1 MDFSALFPA
10 APSYFPSLLGEE
22 QARLAQQ
29 QAQQQGLLGAAL
41 GLLSAGGPSR
51 TPVSFGQSLA
61 QGLQAG
67 QQAYSGALK
76 QRVEEAQVQRQ
87 LAEEQRKLQE
97 QQAIRQYLPS
107 VLGTGEAGAPRL
119 DVNALRDLLAK
130 APSAVPAITAL
141 TKSMAEILPK
151 PEYVYEKLPDGT
163 VVKLDKRGI
172 EPAQQVWAAPK
183 APKLDDAGL
192 VYAQVNFGKTDGLS
206 PEQMSEAFNFQMRPS
221 PRDLMDLAIKAQA
234 VKNDTGVDLLP
245 QVSALG
251 QRVFNAPS
259 AAAVATPVAAPSAA
273 PVTGAPAVASAAPA
287 AVPAVPAAPG
297 FMQASPQNPMVTNE
311 DVPLK
316 LRNELRASQPAV
328 LKSSIQAIREI
339 RDLRDTAEKLLANES
354 GLKSAVGLGGQT
366 LSKIPGTPAADAAA
380 VLDNLKNRSF
390 TAGILALR
398 QSSPTGSGVG
408 SLTEREGARFENL
421 QASLGQ
427 AQSFEQVRD
436 QLKQLVKY
444 SDETLGLIKDA
455 YSTDF
460 GPNTTLDEVLK
471 RSVVQQPSG
480 AGSARERLNRIWGR

>member
-1 MDFSALFPA
+1 MDLSALFPA

-141 TKSMAEILPK
+141 TKSMSEILPK
-151 PEYVYEKLPDGT
+151 PEYIYEKLPDGT
-163 VVKLDKRGI
+163 VVKLDKRGV
-172 EPAQQVWAAPK
+172 EAPQQVWAASK

-192 VYAQVNFGKTDGLS
+192 VYAQVNFGKTEGLS

-234 VKNDTGVDLLP
+234 VKTDTGVDLLP

-251 QRVFNAPS
+251 QRVFNAPG
-259 AAAVATPVAAPSAA
+259 AAAVATPVAAPSVA
-273 PVTGAPAVASAAPA
+273 PVAGAPAPVPA
-287 AVPAVPAAPG
+287 APAAPG

-316 LRNELRASQPAV
+316 LRNELRAAQPAV
-328 LKSSIQAIREI
+328 LKSSVQAIREI

-408 SLTEREGARFENL
+408 SLTEREGERFTNL
-421 QASLGQ
+421 QASLSQ
-427 AQSFEQVRD
+427 AQSFEQIRD
-436 QLKQLVKY
+436 QLRQLVNY
-444 SDETLGLIKDA
+444 SNETLGLIKDA

-480 AGSARERLNRIWGR
+480 ASSARDRLNKIWGR

>member
-151 PEYVYEKLPDGT
+151 PEYVFEKLPDGT

-192 VYAQVNFGKTDGLS
+192 IYAQVNFGKTDGLS
-206 PEQMSEAFNFQMRPS
+206 PEQLSEAFNFQMRPS
-221 PRDLMDLAIKAQA
+221 PRDLMDLAIKAEA
-234 VKNDTGVDLLP
+234 VKTDTGVDLRP

-251 QRVFNAPS
+251 QRVFGAPG
-259 AAAVATPVAAPSAA
+259 AAALPAATPVAAPVATPVAAPSVA
-273 PVTGAPAVASAAPA
+273 PVTGA
-287 AVPAVPAAPG
+287 PAAPG

-408 SLTEREGARFENL
+408 SLTEREGERFTNL
-421 QASLGQ
+421 QASLSQ